1 MNCPEQETIEQYVLG
16 RLEAERSV
24 EFEEHLRG
32 CPACAAKLKE
42 ACENEKLL
50 TELRTFGEKSGED
63 PPAAADQDLT
73 IDNVQVL
80 LGERYRVVRKVGQG
94 SAGQVFQAVD
104 TVLERLVAVKFLARK
119 SPSAESTAEDWR
131 EARLMSR
138 LNHPNIAQIYEVG
151 RLDPPQA
158 GRFIVME
165 WVDGLPISEAWK
177 GLEIDQRLR
186 MYLGILDAVAAA
198 HRRGIVHRD
207 LKPSNILVSSE
218 LKPKVLDF
226 GIALETSALE
236 SLETAVYRGT
246 PAYSA
251 PEQITRPVK
260 IFPATDVFAL
270 GVLLYQ
276 LLTDALPF
284 PQTKADELFE
294 AIRSKYPELPTAI
307 AERIPI
313 PLQNICLKALEK
325 EPEKR
330 YLNAQALCDDIN
342 RYLRGERVWSTPS
355 FLADK
360 IQQEVFHHRQ
370 KLAVWR
376 DNKLLTEREHD
387 KLDRIYERLVAPPD
401 PSIIEA
407 RELSLSQVCL
417 YLGGWI
423 SILGSFVL
431 FYSEWTS
438 IPTLLQPIPAV
449 LVTTVMI
456 VLGILMWRRRESRL
470 AVGFMATSNLLIPIT
485 VLLMLGQW
493 QILHPQN
500 YPMGTETIADELE
513 GSHLV
518 VGNLQLFISASLWLG
533 FSAFFLR
540 ITRSSIFVL
549 LSTIAFLALLTVCYV
564 IGGMLDEPWG
574 EDVIAGRYLYPGLG
588 LFAIG
593 ILADRRRFTHYAI
606 PPCIIGLV
614 LIVGSL
620 SIIAYSDNTLFGWLW
635 ARPDSFLK
643 EEEQTGLSF
652 IFNGLFY
659 LALAST
665 CGRMGTVLQRRIA
678 QILNW
683 MGPLHILYV
692 LRALDSDNINHYHQI
707 IYRILLP
714 IASIAFVFSSVARQM
729 KSFFFSGLAGIA
741 AAVHKFTVEHL
752 DKFFSWPVSLMV
764 IGIVAMLVSV
774 LVPRLQ
780 ASRKLR
786 PKK

>member
-1 MNCPEQETIEQYVLG
+1 MNCPEHETIEHYVLG
-16 RLEAERSV
+16 KLKAEQLA
-24 EFEEHLRG
+24 EFEEHLHG

-42 ACENEKLL
+42 ASENEKLL
-50 TELRTFGEKSGED
+50 TELRTSGQKSGED
-63 PPAAADQDLT
+63 SPTTADQDLT
-73 IDNVQVL
+73 IDNVQAL
-80 LGERYRVVRKVGQG
+80 LGERYRIVRKVGQG

-104 TVLERLVAVKFLARK
+104 TVLERLVAVKFLTQK
-119 SPSAESTAEDWR
+119 SPSAKSTAEDWR

-151 RLDPPQA
+151 QLDSR
-158 GRFIVME
+158 RFIVME
-165 WVDGLPISEAWK
+165 WVDGLPILEAWK
-177 GLEIDQRLR
+177 GLQIDQRLR
-186 MYLGILDAVAAA
+186 MYLGILDAVGAA

-276 LLTDALPF
+276 LLTDVLPF

-307 AERIPI
+307 AEQIPI

-370 KLAVWR
+370 KLTVWR

-423 SILGSFVL
+423 CILGSFVL
-431 FYSEWTS
+431 FYSDWTS
-438 IPTLLQPIPAV
+438 IPTLLQPIPAM

-456 VLGILMWRRRESRL
+456 VLGIQMWRKRESRL

-493 QILHPQN
+493 RILHPED
-500 YPMGTETIADELE
+500 YPSGTETIADELA

-533 FSAFFLR
+533 FSALFLR
-540 ITRSSIFVL
+540 ITRSSI
-549 LSTIAFLALLTVCYV
+549 
-564 IGGMLDEPWG
+564 
-574 EDVIAGRYLYPGLG
+574 
-588 LFAIG
+588 
-593 ILADRRRFTHYAI
+593 
-606 PPCIIGLV
+606 
-614 LIVGSL
+614 
-620 SIIAYSDNTLFGWLW
+620 
-635 ARPDSFLK
+635 
-643 EEEQTGLSF
+643 
-652 IFNGLFY
+652 
-659 LALAST
+659 
-665 CGRMGTVLQRRIA
+665 
-678 QILNW
+678 
-683 MGPLHILYV
+683 
-692 LRALDSDNINHYHQI
+692 
-707 IYRILLP
+707 
-714 IASIAFVFSSVARQM
+714 
-729 KSFFFSGLAGIA
+729 
-741 AAVHKFTVEHL
+741 
-752 DKFFSWPVSLMV
+752 
-764 IGIVAMLVSV
+764 
-774 LVPRLQ
+774 
-780 ASRKLR
+780 
-786 PKK
+786 

>member
-1 MNCPEQETIEQYVLG
+1 ME
-16 RLEAERSV
+16 EAS
-24 EFEEHLRG
+24 
-32 CPACAAKLKE
+32 
-42 ACENEKLL
+42 ENEKLL
-50 TELRTFGEKSGED
+50 TELRTFGQESSED
-63 PPAAADQDLT
+63 SADTAAQVLT
-73 IDNVQVL
+73 IDSAQVL

-104 TVLERLVAVKFLARK
+104 TVLERLVAVKFLLQKTAGGE
-119 SPSAESTAEDWR
+119 SSAENWR
-131 EARLMSR
+131 EARLMSQ

-151 RLDPPQA
+151 ELDSQ
-158 GRFIVME
+158 RFIVME

-177 GLEIDQRLR
+177 GLQMEQRLR
-186 MYLGILDAVAAA
+186 MYLGILDAVGAA

-226 GIALETSALE
+226 GIALETSASE

-251 PEQITRPVK
+251 PEQVTRPVK

-276 LLTDALPF
+276 LLTDVLPF

-307 AERIPI
+307 AEKIPI
-313 PLQNICLKALEK
+313 SLQNICLKALEK
-325 EPEKR
+325 EPDKR

-360 IQQEVFHHRQ
+360 IQQEVFYHRQ
-370 KLAVWR
+370 KLMVWR

-423 SILGSFVL
+423 SVLGSFVL
-431 FYSEWTS
+431 FYSDWTS
-438 IPTLLQPIPAV
+438 IPTILQPVPAM
-449 LVTTVMI
+449 LVTTAMI
-456 VLGILMWRRRESRL
+456 ILGIRMWRKKESRL
-470 AVGFMATSNLLIPIT
+470 GVGFLATSNLLIPIT
-485 VLLMLGQW
+485 ILLTLGQW
-493 QILHPQN
+493 KILHPEN
-500 YPMGTETIADELE
+500 YPLGWETIAEELT
-513 GSHLV
+513 GTHLV
-518 VGNLQLFISASLWLG
+518 VGNLQLLLSASLWLG
-533 FSAFFLR
+533 FSALFLR

-549 LSTIAFLALLTVCYV
+549 FSTIAFLALLTVCYV
-564 IGGMLDEPWG
+564 IGGMLEEPWG
-574 EDVIAGRYLYPGLG
+574 EDVVAGRYLYPGLG

-620 SIIAYSDNTLFGWLW
+620 SLIANSENTLFGWLW
-635 ARPDSFLK
+635 ARPDSILE
-643 EEEQTGLSF
+643 EEEQMGLSF

-659 LALAST
+659 LALASA
-665 CGRMGTVLQRRIA
+665 CGRMGTALQRRIA
-678 QILNW
+678 QVLNW
-683 MGPLHILYV
+683 MGPLHILGM
-692 LRALDSDNINHYHQI
+692 LRMLDSGFSDHRI

-714 IASIAFVFSSVARQM
+714 IASVAFVFSSVARQM

-752 DKFFSWPVSLMV
+752 DEFFSWPVSLMI
-764 IGIVAMLVSV
+764 IGIVGMLISV
-774 LVPRLQ
+774 LVPRWQ
-780 ASRKLR
+780 ANKKLR

>member
-1 MNCPEQETIEQYVLG
+1 MNCPEHETIEHYILG
-16 RLEAERSV
+16 RLVAEQSA
-24 EFEEHLRG
+24 EFEEHLQG
-32 CPACAAKLKE
+32 CPACAARLKE

-50 TELRTFGEKSGED
+50 TELRTFGEKSGKD
-63 PPAAADQDLT
+63 SAATADQDLT
-73 IDNVQVL
+73 IDSVQAL

-104 TVLERLVAVKFLARK
+104 TVLERLVAVKFLTQR
-119 SPSAESTAEDWR
+119 SPSNESTAEDWR

-138 LNHPNIAQIYEVG
+138 LSHPNIAQVYEVG
-151 RLDPPQA
+151 RLDSR
-158 GRFIVME
+158 RFIVME

-177 GLEIDQRLR
+177 GLVIDQRLR
-186 MYLGILDAVAAA
+186 MYLGVLDAVGAA

-226 GIALETSALE
+226 GIALETSASE

-284 PQTKADELFE
+284 PQTKPDELFE

-307 AERIPI
+307 TEQIPI

-330 YLNAQALCDDIN
+330 YSNAQALCDDIN

-431 FYSEWTS
+431 FYSEWES
-438 IPTLLQPIPAV
+438 IPTLLQPLPAM
-449 LVTTVMI
+449 LVTTAMI
-456 VLGILMWRRRESRL
+456 ILGIRMWRKRESRL

-485 VLLMLGQW
+485 ILLMLGQW
-493 QILHPQN
+493 RILHPHD
-500 YPMGTETIADELE
+500 YPLGAETIADGLE

-533 FSAFFLR
+533 FSALFLR

-549 LSTIAFLALLTVCYV
+549 FSTIAFLALLTICYL
-564 IGGMLDEPWG
+564 IAGMLDMPNPWPD
-574 EDVIAGRYLYPGLG
+574 DVIAGRYLYPGLG

-635 ARPDSFLK
+635 AKPDSVL
-643 EEEQTGLSF
+643 EPEEQTGLSF
-652 IFNGLFY
+652 VFNGLFY

-678 QILNW
+678 QVLNW
-683 MGPLHILYV
+683 MGPLHILGV
-692 LRALDSDNINHYHQI
+692 LRVLDSEELDHHI

-741 AAVHKFTVEHL
+741 AAVHRFTVKHL
-752 DKFFSWPVSLMV
+752 DRFFSWPVSLMI

-780 ASRKLR
+780 ASRRLR

>member
-1 MNCPEQETIEQYVLG
+1 MSCPERETIENYVLG
-16 RLEAERSV
+16 KLEAEELA
-24 EFEEHLRG
+24 EFEEHLQG
-32 CPACAAKLKE
+32 CQACAAKLDE
-42 ACENEKLL
+42 ASENEKLL
-50 TELRTFGEKSGED
+50 TELRTFGQESSED
-63 PPAAADQDLT
+63 SADTAAQVLT
-73 IDNVQVL
+73 IDSAQVL

-104 TVLERLVAVKFLARK
+104 TVLERLVAVKFLLQKTAAAE
-119 SPSAESTAEDWR
+119 SSAENWR
-131 EARLMSR
+131 EARLMSQ

-151 RLDPPQA
+151 ELDSQ
-158 GRFIVME
+158 RFIVME

-177 GLEIDQRLR
+177 GLQTEQRLR
-186 MYLGILDAVAAA
+186 MYLGILDAVGAA

-226 GIALETSALE
+226 GIALEASASE

-251 PEQITRPVK
+251 PEQITRPVR

-276 LLTDALPF
+276 LLTDVLPF
-284 PQTKADELFE
+284 PQTKPDELFE

-307 AERIPI
+307 AEKIPI
-313 PLQNICLKALEK
+313 SLQNICLKALEK
-325 EPEKR
+325 EPDKR

-360 IQQEVFHHRQ
+360 IQQEVFYHRQ
-370 KLAVWR
+370 KLTVWR

-387 KLDRIYERLVAPPD
+387 KLDRIYERMVAPPD

-423 SILGSFVL
+423 SVLGSFVL
-431 FYSEWTS
+431 FYSDWTS
-438 IPTLLQPIPAV
+438 IPTVLQPAPAM
-449 LVTTVMI
+449 LVTTAMI
-456 VLGILMWRRRESRL
+456 ILGIRMWKKKESRL
-470 AVGFMATSNLLIPIT
+470 AVGFLATSNLLIPIT
-485 VLLMLGQW
+485 ILLMLGQW
-493 QILHPQN
+493 KILHPDTFHL
-500 YPMGTETIADELE
+500 GSETIAEGLE
-513 GSHLV
+513 SEGLHLV
-518 VGNLQLFISASLWLG
+518 VGNLQLFLSASLWLG
-533 FSAFFLR
+533 FSALFLR

-549 LSTIAFLALLTVCYV
+549 FSTIAFLALLTVCYV

-574 EDVIAGRYLYPGLG
+574 QDVVAGRYLYPGLG

-593 ILADRRRFTHYAI
+593 ILADRRRLTHYAI

-620 SIIAYSDNTLFGWLW
+620 SLIAASRNTLFGWLW
-635 ARPDSFLK
+635 SRPDSIL
-643 EEEQTGLSF
+643 EEAEQIGLSF

-659 LALAST
+659 LALASLCT
-665 CGRMGTVLQRRIA
+665 RMGTVLQRRIA
-678 QILNW
+678 QVLNW
-683 MGPLHILYV
+683 MGPLHILGM
-692 LRALDSDNINHYHQI
+692 LRGLDFEDLDNQI

-729 KSFFFSGLAGIA
+729 KSFFFSGLAGVA

-752 DKFFSWPVSLMV
+752 DNFFSWPVSLMIV
-764 IGIVAMLVSV
+764 GIVGMLISV
-774 LVPRLQ
+774 LVPRWQ
-780 ASRKLR
+780 ASKKLR